1 MGGGA
6 IFGAFGANND
16 IMALFDPTKA
26 NSLAHAGTFNNNVM
40 SMAAGYTGLSK
51 LFTSDVA
58 DQLFDRGEKF
68 KTELNNIIKKRNV
81 SLQVTGAG
89 SILGLHTHSEPV
101 SNPATAQPAN
111 LEKLKLIHLEM
122 MACGFTYAQ
131 RGYLTLN
138 LAMVPSDLE
147 DFKIAFDEVIWK
159 HDDLL
164 S

>member
-1 MGGGA
+1 
-6 IFGAFGANND
+6 
-16 IMALFDPTKA
+16 
-26 NSLAHAGTFNNNVM
+26 M

-58 DQLFDRGEKF
+58 DQLFDQGEKF
-68 KTELNNIIKKRNV
+68 KSELNDIIKKRDV
-81 SLQVTGAG
+81 SLQVTGVG

-101 SNPATAQPAN
+101 SNPVTAQPAN

-122 MACGFTYAQ
+122 MAHGFTYAQ

-138 LAMVPSDLE
+138 LAMVPGDLE
-147 DFKIAFDEVIWK
+147 RFKIAFDEVILK